1 MPIQFRRG
9 ALIGLVLAV
18 LVPSSAGAQDV
29 TVRGSRLSPAS
40 RDEAAA
46 SSQIRGSAL
55 EGAGLS
61 TPEVLRRETG
71 VTVTETGGYGA
82 LSTAAIRGA
91 TAAQTSVFL
100 AGLRLNDDLTGDAD
114 LSRVPLWMIGR
125 IEVYRGAVPLEADP
139 WGVGGAIFF
148 DPRVPK
154 RTEASAAATVGS
166 FGTRALEGRVAIGD
180 DRAAVLVGL
189 RAAHA
194 KNDYKFVDDR
204 GTRFDTSDDVEKR
217 RANSDVDDLDM
228 WALGRFRLGERTRAV
243 LTSNELTREQGVP
256 GLAVAEAMATRSKTR
271 RSLHGLE
278 LAHQCGEGCSFT
290 GTAGYVRTSSAYD
303 DPLLELAG
311 GKRRSLLEGIR
322 GEASSRLELRGGPFD
337 GGLQLRLSREELTT
351 SAFTLGR
358 TEEVRRR
365 DGARVAAR
373 GGVQSEVFGH
383 ATVMGSFER
392 QGTSGGDAD
401 DTRTYGAVRFALTR
415 PIGVGVASLNL
426 GSYYRAPTLGELY
439 GYSGVVRGNGALL
452 PERGRMIDVG
462 VRLTRLPSIR
472 ATSGKTLLRTEL
484 AGFLFARDATDLVAF
499 RRSSLGYVTPYNLG
513 SARAQGAE
521 LEMRAELWERATI
534 GGGLTFFDG
543 RDTSRT
549 TGNDLLPFRPRFKSS
564 LLAEARMDGPA
575 WLGVKTT
582 TLSCVHVYESSRY
595 ADPEGL
601 IVIPAQATLDAALTI
616 AFVGDHTSFDFRIRN
631 LLDAQRF
638 DTVGFVLPGRAF
650 FATMEV
656 FL

>member
-1 MPIQFRRG
+1 M
-9 ALIGLVLAV
+9 LVV
-18 LVPSSAGAQDV
+18 LVPSSARGQDV
-29 TVRGSRLSPAS
+29 TVRGSRLAPAS

-46 SSQIRGSAL
+46 SSQIRGTAL

-139 WGVGGAIFF
+139 WGIGGAIFF
-148 DPRVPK
+148 DPRVPR
-154 RTEASAAATVGS
+154 RTEAAVSTTVGS
-166 FGTRALEGRVAIGD
+166 FGTRALEGRVAVGD
-180 DRAAVLVGL
+180 ERAAALVGL

-194 KNDYKFVDDR
+194 KNDYRFVDDR
-204 GTRFDTSDDVEKR
+204 GTRFDSADDVERR

-228 WALGRFRLGERTRAV
+228 WALGRLRIGEHTRLV
-243 LTSNELTREQGVP
+243 LTSNELAREQGVP
-256 GLAVAEAMATRSKTR
+256 GLAVAEAKATRGRTR

-290 GTAGYVRTSSAYD
+290 GAAGFIRTSSAYD

-311 GKRRSLLEGIR
+311 GKRRSLLEGMR
-322 GEASSRLELRGGPFD
+322 GEASSRLELHQGNLD
-337 GGLQLRLSREELTT
+337 GGLHLRVSRESLTT
-351 SAFTLGR
+351 SAFTLER
-358 TEEVRRR
+358 HEEERRR
-365 DGARVAAR
+365 DGLRLAAR
-373 GGVQSEVFGH
+373 AGVQSELFGH
-383 ATVMGSFER
+383 ATVMGSLER

-401 DTRTYGAVRFALTR
+401 DTRTYGAVRVSLTR
-415 PIGVGVASLNL
+415 SLGIGIASLNL

-439 GYSGVVRGNGALL
+439 GYSGVVRGNEGLL
-452 PERGRMIDVG
+452 PERGRTIDVG
-462 VRLTRLPSIR
+462 IRLTKLPSLR
-472 ATSGKTLLRTEL
+472 ASSGTTVLRAEF
-484 AGFLFARDATDLVAF
+484 AGFLFARDADDLVAF
-499 RRSSLGYVTPYNLG
+499 KRSSLGYVTPYNLG
-513 SARAQGAE
+513 AARAQGAE
-521 LEMRAELWERATI
+521 LEMRADVMDRASLSA
-534 GGGLTFFDG
+534 GLTLFDG
-543 RDTSRT
+543 HDTTRKV
-549 TGNDLLPFRPRFKSS
+549 GNDLLPFRARFKSS
-564 LLAEARMDGPA
+564 LLAEVRMGGPR
-575 WLGVKTT
+575 WMGVAKTT
-582 TLSCVHVYESSRY
+582 ASLVHVFESSRY

-601 IVIPAQATLDAALTI
+601 VVIPAQATLDAALTL
-616 AFVGDHTSFDFRIRN
+616 AFLGDHTSLDFRVRN
-631 LLDAQRF
+631 VLDAQRF

-650 FATMEV
+650 FATMEM